1 MQHTAQE
8 SEHSQS
14 LLRNQPFVYWQANQV
29 IITFH
34 TPSPLPRSTE
44 EVKRVIASLKLDALD
59 GFLTTHGFHL
69 KSLTTKDVPR
79 PEMTPS
85 EEKSW
90 EEREQLEEELEQLEA
105 EVEWL
110 ERVSRHQSPFSQLR
124 GSDGQP
130 YKTPGQR
137 DLEELEQEIERR
149 ERLLLQYEGT
159 VSENEPTDRGRS
171 SSSLNSSVGK
181 YLFASSTGQGTL
193 AACCFNI
200 VNPTLALAS
209 SRYGHDK
216 GEPTNSDTT
225 QAIVT
230 LLNHN
235 LDMLRED
242 GKIPIVSA
250 MPNWI
255 GGVTGGRSANCPA
268 DPPIPLTGNNT
279 AYNNW
284 RFKLPQ
290 LSAEMEG
297 LNGDDVTVFVLDT
310 IPKAEHIKKAA
321 QSAGNNNL
329 LLKDFAENMEGA
341 SPAIMIDYQSIP
353 KRLTGVHT
361 GKDLNDQFYGF
372 EMPDHGL
379 FVAGIIHDLAPK
391 AKIECVRVLNDSGIG
406 DVVTL
411 CAALQSIQKR
421 MVQGM
426 LGKVVVNLSLVIT
439 PPDEYL
445 PGIWFGNDRCFHAQ
459 DLAAAIQDIEHLRVG
474 LHSVIKSLVEQKAVV
489 VASAGNESDINKN
502 PQRFG
507 PRHPAA
513 FHEVI
518 SVGSVDKH
526 GQATTY
532 SDYPALP
539 PEQNGVATY
548 GGAIPKPLP
557 QGQPQEPPG
566 AKTWADVEDAV
577 VGIYSWSHYPM
588 LLVTDEPP
596 DYYSAPQSSHCW
608 AYWSGTSFSTPII
621 SALAARVLE
630 GQKRSFLPT
639 NMSVQNI
646 ITTAPGQQL
655 LTGGSGALPNNTGF
669 GVGIGMLKAY
679 QEHS

>member
-1 MQHTAQE
+1 M
-8 SEHSQS
+8 
-14 LLRNQPFVYWQANQV
+14 
-29 IITFH
+29 
-34 TPSPLPRSTE
+34 
-44 EVKRVIASLKLDALD
+44 
-59 GFLTTHGFHL
+59 
-69 KSLTTKDVPR
+69 
-79 PEMTPS
+79 
-85 EEKSW
+85 
-90 EEREQLEEELEQLEA
+90 
-105 EVEWL
+105 
-110 ERVSRHQSPFSQLR
+110 
-124 GSDGQP
+124 
-130 YKTPGQR
+130 
-137 DLEELEQEIERR
+137 
-149 ERLLLQYEGT
+149 
-159 VSENEPTDRGRS
+159 
-171 SSSLNSSVGK
+171 
-181 YLFASSTGQGTL
+181 
-193 AACCFNI
+193 
-200 VNPTLALAS
+200 
-209 SRYGHDK
+209 
-216 GEPTNSDTT
+216 
-225 QAIVT
+225 
-230 LLNHN
+230 
-235 LDMLRED
+235 
-242 GKIPIVSA
+242 
-250 MPNWI
+250 
-255 GGVTGGRSANCPA
+255 
-268 DPPIPLTGNNT
+268 
-279 AYNNW
+279 
-284 RFKLPQ
+284 
-290 LSAEMEG
+290 
-297 LNGDDVTVFVLDT
+297 
-310 IPKAEHIKKAA
+310 
-321 QSAGNNNL
+321 
-329 LLKDFAENMEGA
+329 
-341 SPAIMIDYQSIP
+341 
-353 KRLTGVHT
+353 
-361 GKDLNDQFYGF
+361 
-372 EMPDHGL
+372 
-379 FVAGIIHDLAPK
+379 
-391 AKIECVRVLNDSGIG
+391 RVLNDSGIG

>member
-1 MQHTAQE
+1 MQHTEQE
-8 SEHSQS
+8 SERSQT

-29 IITFH
+29 IITFDVS
-34 TPSPLPRSTE
+34 TPPPRSKE
-44 EVKRVIASLKLDALD
+44 GVKHVITSLKLDALD
-59 GFLTTHGFHL
+59 QFLATRGFQL
-69 KSLTTKDVPR
+69 KSFTTKDVPH
-79 PEMTPS
+79 PEQPS
-85 EEKSW
+85 PEEKSR
-90 EEREQLEEELEQLEA
+90 EERERLEEELEQLEA
-105 EVEWL
+105 EVAWL
-110 ERVSRHQSPFSQLR
+110 EHIFRPQSPFSGLR
-124 GSDGQP
+124 GSEP

-149 ERLLLQYEGT
+149 KRLLQSDGT
-159 VSENEPTDRGRS
+159 VSGDEAASGERPSNA
-171 SSSLNSSVGK
+171 LNSPVGK
-181 YLFASSTGQGTL
+181 YFFASSTGHGTL
-193 AACCFNI
+193 GVCCFNV
-200 VNPTLALAS
+200 VNPTLAPAA
-209 SRYGHDK
+209 SRYGHSK
-216 GEPTNSDTT
+216 GEPTASDTT

-235 LDMLRED
+235 LNTLRKD
-242 GKIPIVSA
+242 GEIPITSA
-250 MPNWI
+250 TPNWI

-268 DPPIPLTGNNT
+268 DPPIPLTGDNT

-284 RFKLPQ
+284 HFKVPQ
-290 LSAEMEG
+290 LSATMAE
-297 LNGDDVTVFVLDT
+297 LDGDGVTVFVLDT
-310 IPKAEHIKKAA
+310 IPKAKHIRAAA
-321 QSAGNNNL
+321 QDVGTDNL
-329 LLKDFAENMEGA
+329 LLKDFAANMAGP
-341 SPAIMIDYQSIP
+341 SPAIVIDYQSVP

-406 DVVTL
+406 DIVTL
-411 CAALQSIQKR
+411 CAALQGIQER
-421 MVQGM
+421 MAQGM
-426 LGKVVVNLSLVIT
+426 PGKVVVNLSLVIT

-445 PGIWFGNDRCFHAQ
+445 PGIWFGNDHCFRAQ
-459 DLAAAIQDIEHLRVG
+459 DLAAAMRDIELLRVG
-474 LHSVIKSLVEQKAVV
+474 LHSVIKSLVTQGAVV
-489 VASAGNESDINKN
+489 VASAGNESDMNKN

-513 FHEVI
+513 FQEVI
-518 SVGSVDKH
+518 SVGSVDNN

-539 PEQNGVATY
+539 PEQNGIATY
-548 GGAIPKPLP
+548 GGAIPQPLP

-566 AKTWADVEDAV
+566 ARTWADVKDAV

-596 DYYSAPQSSHCW
+596 DYYHAPQSSHCW

-630 GQKRSFLPT
+630 AQNQGSLPT
-639 NMSVQNI
+639 NMSVQSI

-655 LTGGSGALPNNTGF
+655 LTTGGSTTLPSNTGF

>member
-1 MQHTAQE
+1 MQHTKQE
-8 SEHSQS
+8 SERSQL

-29 IITFH
+29 IITFDVS
-34 TPSPLPRSTE
+34 TPPPRNTE
-44 EVKRVIASLKLDALD
+44 GVKRVITSLNLDVLD
-59 GFLTTHGFHL
+59 QFLATHGFQL

-79 PEMTPS
+79 PELTPP

-110 ERVSRHQSPFSQLR
+110 ERISRRQSPFSRLRSSDDQL
-124 GSDGQP
+124 
-130 YKTPGQR
+130 YKTPVQR
-137 DLEELEQEIERR
+137 DLEELEQAIERCK
-149 ERLLLQYEGT
+149 RLLQSGDTTAGDESA
-159 VSENEPTDRGRS
+159 SEGRS
-171 SSSLNSSVGK
+171 SNPLHSPVGK
-181 YLFASSTGQGTL
+181 YLFASSTGHGTL
-193 AACCFNI
+193 AVCCFNV
-200 VNPTLALAS
+200 VNPTLAPAI
-209 SRYGHDK
+209 SRYGHSK
-216 GEPTNSDTT
+216 GEPTASDTT

-235 LDMLRED
+235 LNTLRED
-242 GKIPIVSA
+242 GKIPISSA
-250 MPNWI
+250 TPNWI
-255 GGVTGGRSANCPA
+255 GGATGGRPASCPA
-268 DPPIPLTGNNT
+268 DPPIPLTGGNA

-284 RFKLPQ
+284 HFKLPQ
-290 LSAEMEG
+290 LSATMEE
-297 LNGDDVTVFVLDT
+297 LRGDGATVFVLDT
-310 IPKAEHIKKAA
+310 IPKAKHIRDAA
-321 QSAGNNNL
+321 QNAGNDNL
-329 LLKDFAENMEGA
+329 LLKDFVENMQGP
-341 SPAIMIDYQSIP
+341 SPAIVIDYQSVP

-406 DVVTL
+406 DIVTL
-411 CAALQSIQKR
+411 CAALQGIQER
-421 MVQGM
+421 IAQGM
-426 LGKVVVNLSLVIT
+426 PGKVVVNLSLVIT

-445 PGIWFGNDRCFHAQ
+445 PGIWFGNDHSFRAQ
-459 DLAAAIQDIEHLRVG
+459 DLAAAMRDIDLLRVG
-474 LHSVIKSLVEQKAVV
+474 LHSVIKSLVTQGAVV

-513 FHEVI
+513 FQEVI
-518 SVGSVDKH
+518 AVGSVDNNGH
-526 GQATTY
+526 ATTY
-532 SDYPALP
+532 SDYPALL
-539 PEQNGVATY
+539 PEQNGIATY

-566 AKTWADVEDAV
+566 ARTWADVNDAV
-577 VGIYSWSHYPM
+577 VGIYSWSRYPM

-596 DYYSAPQSSHCW
+596 DYYSAPPDSHYW

-630 GQKRSFLPT
+630 AQTQGSLPT
-639 NMSVQNI
+639 TMSVQNI

-655 LTGGSGALPNNTGF
+655 LTGGGALPNTTGF
-669 GVGIGMLKAY
+669 GIGIGMLKAY